1 MVIAGTGLLVSAC
14 GPATVGQTGSPTA
27 TPTPNTLDLS
37 LWTVSTVGTGPTA
50 SAANSG
56 VDLFIPGNAQQD
68 PQRPLMA
75 VNVQGKCKLTGDF
88 DMQLDYALTTWPA
101 RNGVRLG
108 LAAGTSSVQRNSNP
122 ANADNRY
129 VTDFNG
135 PTTVVETQDMTGRL
149 RLSRAGAV
157 ITGYY
162 LSKGRW
168 VAIASTNGSTDPLPY
183 GIAAW
188 TDPAIF
194 GKADVR
200 VNVKHFVGAPTT
212 SGCP

>member
-1 MVIAGTGLLVSAC
+1 MPAIKLAPEASSFRDLVPPLYGHSRHRPPRFGMRSGDR
-14 GPATVGQTGSPTA
+14 GP
-27 TPTPNTLDLS
+27 N
-37 LWTVSTVGTGPTA
+37 W
-50 SAANSG
+50 
-56 VDLFIPGNAQQD
+56 IPDGHAHAQQD

-88 DMQLDYALTTWPA
+88 DMQLDYALTTWPV

-129 VTDFNG
+129 VTDFTG
-135 PTTVVETQDMTGRL
+135 PTTVVETQDMTGSL
-149 RLSRAGAV
+149 RLSRVGSV

-183 GIAAW
+183 GIPPW

-194 GKADVR
+194 GKA
-200 VNVKHFVGAPTT
+200 
-212 SGCP
+212 